1 MVRGTGLVP
10 ARLPSAVLI
19 IDAYNVLHAAPRV
32 DPGFNGLTLPG
43 LVRLVQAS
51 RFQAGVVL
59 VCDGTGTRTGLDDSH
74 THPEAPVRV
83 VFAGPGKDADA
94 AIARLVIEEERTGR
108 AGAVTVVS
116 SDKGVLASAIGPFGP
131 KARRMTSEQFMR
143 TVLDDAAR
151 SSSFGGGT
159 VELARPTLD
168 AESAAR
174 WMREFGIDPDA
185 RPTQPSVTPFN
196 SPTKP
201 EGEGQAKRPPD
212 SESRATK
219 EPVQDWPEGIDPDDL
234 DMRKWLKE

>member
-1 MVRGTGLVP
+1 M
-10 ARLPSAVLI
+10 LI

-32 DPGFNGLTLPG
+32 DPGFAGLTLPG

-51 RFQAGVVL
+51 RFQSEAVL
-59 VCDGTGTRTGLDDSH
+59 VCDGTGSRTGLDEAH
-74 THPEAPVRV
+74 THPDSPVRV
-83 VFAGPGKDADA
+83 VFAGPGKDADS

-143 TVLDDAAR
+143 MVLDDAAR
-151 SSSFGGGT
+151 SSSFGSGAA
-159 VELARPTLD
+159 EPERPTLD

-174 WMREFGIDPDA
+174 WLREFGIDPRSPQLPATGVSRLSEPDKSTKA
-185 RPTQPSVTPFN
+185 TKPGSENRGTQPS
-196 SPTKP
+196 
-201 EGEGQAKRPPD
+201 
-212 SESRATK
+212 K